1 MPKKLI
7 QDVVPPDNKRSV
19 RNIPVPVRVTRGT
32 DTKQN
37 AEITPPINTVINA
50 QTAKVTKSK
59 SKPILEETPI
69 NNTTEE
75 TITKIPA
82 ISSSSSGKRNFHKP
96 IYWSIVTSVFAIFV
110 YLIYMFL
117 NVGAVI
123 TITPKERLAI
133 LSNEFSAKKNPQ
145 PNELSFEVIELEE
158 QLSKTVPTT
167 GEKNVEKKATGRVIL
182 YNDFSRAS
190 QRIIKNTRL
199 ETADGKIYRID
210 GSIVIPGQTTSGGK
224 VVPGSVEVIVTA
236 DSAGEEYNIGLVDFT
251 IPGFKDEP
259 AKYAKFYAR
268 SKTTM
273 TGGFKGV
280 IKTASQAD
288 REVATKEVTAT
299 LKEKLIQK
307 AKEQV
312 PQDFVLFDKSSY
324 FTIESLS
331 PPESNE
337 VKIKATIHGIIFNR
351 SKLSSSIAKAVLPQ
365 YEPNEEVNISNFDDL
380 EFRPDSLEVAPWQ
393 TGNLPFTLVG
403 TTSIRWIIDENKL
416 KQELV
421 GLPKSSAE
429 NVFAS
434 FKGIDVAKV
443 TITPAWKSTFP
454 ETTDKIK
461 TIIEESADN
470 NEKTP

>member
-19 RNIPVPVRVTRGT
+19 RNIPVPVRAVRGSVEVKQASSDKPNPLPPASKNPTTKVRPVEKIVENKPSESEEPITTIPAVSTSGSRGT
-32 DTKQN
+32 T
-37 AEITPPINTVINA
+37 
-50 QTAKVTKSK
+50 
-59 SKPILEETPI
+59 
-69 NNTTEE
+69 
-75 TITKIPA
+75 
-82 ISSSSSGKRNFHKP
+82 RNLHKP
-96 IYWSIVTSVFAIFV
+96 IYWSIIVAIFGIFI

-123 TITPKERLAI
+123 TITPKERTAV
-133 LSNEFSAKKNPQ
+133 LSNEFSAKKNPL
-145 PNELSFEVIELEE
+145 PDELSFEVIELQDEM
-158 QLSKTVPTT
+158 SKTVPTT
-167 GEKNVEKKATGRVIL
+167 GEKNVEKKATGTVIL
-182 YNDFSRAS
+182 YNDFSSAS
-190 QRIIKNTRL
+190 QRIIKNTRV

-224 VVPGSVEVIVTA
+224 ITPGSVEVLVTA
-236 DSAGEEYNIGLVDFT
+236 DSAGEEYNIALVDFT

-268 SKTTM
+268 SKTPM
-273 TGGFKGV
+273 TGGFKG
-280 IKTASQAD
+280 ILKTASEAD
-288 REVATKEVTAT
+288 RETAKKELTAN
-299 LKEKLIQK
+299 LKEKLLTK
-307 AKEQV
+307 AREQV
-312 PQDFVLFDKSSY
+312 PQDFVLFDKSAY
-324 FTIESLS
+324 FTTESLS
-331 PPESNE
+331 PEGSNE

-351 SKLSSSIAKAVLPQ
+351 SKLSSTIAKTVLPQ
-365 YEPNEEVNISNFDDL
+365 YETSEEVNIVNFEDL

-434 FKGIDVAKV
+434 FKGIDVANV

-454 ETTDKIK
+454 ETTGKIEK
-461 TIIEESADN
+461 RDEGN
-470 NEKTP
+470 KTPQD